1 MKFTLKLSAA
11 LLLSIL
17 FATAFGLV
25 ALLVGFHRL
34 NAIDRS
40 IIRFVQGFES
50 PALSPVM
57 KFFTAIGEGL
67 PVTAIAV
74 AIALFLYFVLKNRRE
89 LILFVFALAGSQL
102 LNVVLKLAFH
112 RERPDIHRIIQVT
125 GYSFPS
131 GHSMGAFSLY
141 GISAYLLWKHIPAN
155 RGRAILIA
163 ASAALVMAI
172 GISRIYLGVHYPSD
186 VIGGYLATGF
196 WLASSIWVYRK
207 YEKHRAHPETS

>member
-17 FATAFGLV
+17 FAAGFGLV

-34 NAIDRS
+34 NVFDRS

-50 PALSPVM
+50 PALSHVM
-57 KFFTAIGEGL
+57 KFFTAIGVGF

-74 AIALFLYFVLKNRRE
+74 VIVLFLFFVLKHRRE
-89 LILFVFALAGSQL
+89 LILFVFVLGGSQL

-112 RERPDIHRIIQVT
+112 RERPDIHRIIQVA

-141 GISAYLLWKHIPAN
+141 GVSAYLLWKHIPA
-155 RGRAILIA
+155 RWGRAILIA
-163 ASAALVMAI
+163 AGAALVSAI
-172 GISRIYLGVHYPSD
+172 GVSRIYLGVHYPSD
-186 VIGGYLATGF
+186 VIGGYLASGF
-196 WLASSIWVYRK
+196 WLASSIRVYRK
-207 YEKHRAHPETS
+207 YDKRRANRS

>member
-11 LLLSIL
+11 LLISIL
-17 FATAFGLV
+17 FAAGFGLI

-34 NAIDRS
+34 NAFDRS
-40 IIRFVQGFES
+40 IIRFMQGFET
-50 PALSPVM
+50 PGLSQVM
-57 KFFTAIGEGL
+57 KFFTAIGAGL

-74 AIALFLYFVLKNRRE
+74 AIAMLLFFVLKHRRE

-112 RERPDIHRIIQVT
+112 RERPDIHRIIQVS

-141 GISAYLLWKHIPAN
+141 GISAYLLWKHVPAKW
-155 RGRAILIA
+155 GRSVLIA
-163 ASAALVMAI
+163 ASAALVLAI
-172 GISRIYLGVHYPSD
+172 GVSRIYLGVHYPSD
-186 VIGGYLATGF
+186 VLGGYLASAF

-207 YEKHRAHPETS
+207 YDKRRANRT

>member
-17 FATAFGLV
+17 FAAGFGLV

-34 NAIDRS
+34 NVFDRS

-50 PALSPVM
+50 PAISPIM
-57 KFFTAIGEGL
+57 KFFTAIGAGL

-74 AIALFLYFVLKNRRE
+74 VIVLFLFFVLKHRRE
-89 LILFVFALAGSQL
+89 LILFVFVLGGSPL

-112 RERPDIHRIIQVT
+112 RERPDIHRIIQAA

-141 GISAYLLWKHIPAN
+141 GVSAYLLWKHIPA
-155 RGRAILIA
+155 RWGRAILIA
-163 ASAALVMAI
+163 ASAALVLAI
-172 GISRIYLGVHYPSD
+172 GVSRIYLGVHYPSD
-186 VIGGYLATGF
+186 VIGGYLASGF
-196 WLASSIWVYRK
+196 WLASSIMVYRQYDK
-207 YEKHRAHPETS
+207 RRTHRS